1 MLKPTRIPRSVL
13 LAVALLTLACAAHSV
28 SASAVLY
35 ETAEL
40 EIGAPHEFAGTSF
53 TVNDTS
59 STMVI
64 LSATDAQG
72 ARLLQNFF
80 LSLNESVQAGAVKA
94 TLLEIREEI
103 RDGKNERIAVLS
115 FELFAA
121 PSAAPTATLPPGSV
135 IETEILKIVA
145 GTNTTVVCAEE
156 PAVNVE
162 VSRETR
168 VYASATDASSGAT
181 LVSLK
186 VRNVGAVD
194 AENIELTEKIPG
206 GLASDAVFDEPPALS
221 GSEAKWVIR
230 LLAAGETR
238 EFNYAVKKPVYAA
251 SFAQPGVTQKT
262 SGAGGAGSEI
272 SPRPFFDSNFWLSAV
287 WAVFLAIVVFI
298 AGQIYFAREEQ
309 KNKLLEGPRGYRKRG
324 R

>member
-1 MLKPTRIPRSVL
+1 MLAAAL
-13 LAVALLTLACAAHSV
+13 LALACAAASAV
-28 SASAVLY
+28 GASGASAVLY
-35 ETAEL
+35 ETAAL
-40 EIGAPHEFAGTSF
+40 EIGVPHEFAGTSF
-53 TVNDTS
+53 TVNDVS
-59 STMVI
+59 STSVI

-72 ARLLQNFF
+72 TRLLQNFF
-80 LSLNESVQAGAVKA
+80 LFLNESVQAGAVQA

-103 RDGKNERIAVLS
+103 RGGSREKIAVLS
-115 FELFAA
+115 FALYET

-135 IETEILKIVA
+135 IETEILKTVT
-145 GTNTTVVCAEE
+145 GTNTTAVCVEE

-168 VYASATDASSGAT
+168 VYASAADASAGAT

-186 VRNVGAVD
+186 VRNVGTVD
-194 AENIELTEKIPG
+194 AEDVELTEKIPG

-251 SFAQPGVTQKT
+251 SFAQPGVSQKPLGT
-262 SGAGGAGSEI
+262 PGAGSEI
-272 SPRPFFDSNFWLSAV
+272 SPRPLFDSSFWLSAV
-287 WAVFLAIVVFI
+287 WAVFLAVVVFI
-298 AGQIYFAREEQ
+298 AGQIYFARAEQ
-309 KNKLLEGPRGYRKRG
+309 KSKLLEGPRGYRKRG